1 MFALKRFLKRE
12 GRLRAAILGFVT
24 DLICQY
30 LALTA
35 RLIVVIAWVRIGS
48 IKTQVRTMAQK
59 KIIHVV
65 GTGTIGEPLIGI
77 LCTFKE
83 QFGIDE
89 VTFHK
94 RTPLLTDRSKV
105 MVLGNKGA
113 KLSVDKERWQKFAEM
128 GMTPTYEAEEAIERA
143 SVIIDC
149 TPVGNDN
156 KEKLYNKYA
165 SNGRGFIAQGSEY
178 GFGKMYARGINDKS
192 LIKGED
198 QFIQVVS
205 CNTHNLAVLIDT
217 IALGPEKED
226 NLEESRFVCMRRAN
240 DISQEGDFIP
250 APEAG
255 KHDDSEFGT
264 HQGRDAHYL
273 FKTLGMD
280 LNIYSSAL
288 KLNTQYMHTIHFD
301 LKLRRGIDKD
311 QLMRRL
317 QSNGRVAMTNKKS
330 SASVFSFGRDHG
342 LFGRILN
349 QTVIVTQSL
358 AMRGDREIIG
368 TCFTPQD
375 GNSLFSSLAATM
387 WFLYPDSYEDKLSPV
402 RDYFFNEI

>member
-1 MFALKRFLKRE
+1 M
-12 GRLRAAILGFVT
+12 
-24 DLICQY
+24 D
-30 LALTA
+30 
-35 RLIVVIAWVRIGS
+35 
-48 IKTQVRTMAQK
+48 QK
-59 KIIHVV
+59 KIVHIV

-77 LCTFKE
+77 LSTFREK
-83 QFGIDE
+83 FGIDE

-105 MVLGNKGA
+105 LVLGQKGA
-113 KLSVDKERWQKFAEM
+113 KLCVDKERRQKFLDM
-128 GMTPTYEAEEAIERA
+128 GMRPEYEAEEAIERA

-149 TPVGNDN
+149 TPVGNEN

-165 SNGRGFIAQGSEY
+165 DNGRGFIAQGSEY
-178 GFGKMYARGINDKS
+178 GFGKMYARGINDRA
-192 LIKGED
+192 LEKGKD

-217 IALGPEKED
+217 VALGPEKED
-226 NLEESRFVCMRRAN
+226 NLDEGRFICMRRAN
-240 DISQEGDFIP
+240 DISQESDFIA

-255 KHDDSEFGT
+255 KHDDEEFGT

-273 FKTLGMD
+273 FKTMGLD

-288 KLNTQYMHTIHFD
+288 KLNTQYMHTIHFN
-301 LKLRRGIDKD
+301 LKLRRGINKD
-311 QLMRRL
+311 ELMRRL
-317 QSNGRVAMTNKKS
+317 ESNRRVALTNKKS

-358 AMRGDREIIG
+358 AMRGDREVIG

-375 GNSLFSSLAATM
+375 GNSLLSSLAATL
-387 WFLYPDSYEDKLSPV
+387 WFLYPDSYEEKLEPI
-402 RDYFFNEI
+402 RPYFFDEI